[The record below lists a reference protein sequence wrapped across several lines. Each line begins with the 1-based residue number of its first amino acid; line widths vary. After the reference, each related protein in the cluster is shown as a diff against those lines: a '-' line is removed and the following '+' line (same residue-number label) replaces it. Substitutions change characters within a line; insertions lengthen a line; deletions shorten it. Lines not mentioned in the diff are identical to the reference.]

1 MRYLKQ
7 RIEHIIT
14 DVALKTLDRIKLCIN
29 NFIINF
35 TNFVIIAWEKTIT
48 FDICKLIEDCMGR
61 RFLT

>member
-7 RIEHIIT
+7 IE

-48 FDICKLIEDCMGR
+48 FDICKLMRTVWEED
-61 RFLT
+61 F